1 LGIGDCKPTSELCRI
16 SSPGT
21 LWNGLSTSSP
31 TLRPFLCAVA
41 IALRLTM
48 ARACNELALR
58 HQFQAAPGFLKALKE
73 DFSGD
78 GAVVSYLNN
87 KRR

>member
-1 LGIGDCKPTSELCRI
+1 
-16 SSPGT
+16 
-21 LWNGLSTSSP
+21 
-31 TLRPFLCAVA
+31 
-41 IALRLTM
+41 M